1 MLRTVSRWK
10 GRPSPLVR
18 PRSLRMLAIWAWV
31 WVSSSSSMA
40 ATAAAGVLR
49 IWAAVGG
56 TGVVRGWCC
65 PAGGQVGGQLADPGL
80 LGVGELPGVFLAG
93 LVVGVLCLG
102 EGAQGGVPAG
112 FEGVGD
118 EPVGGVDGEVAAAG

>member
-18 PRSLRMLAIWAWV
+18 PRLLRMLAIW
-31 WVSSSSSMA
+31 
-40 ATAAAGVLR
+40 
-49 IWAAVGG
+49 GG
-56 TGVVRGWCC
+56 GVV
-65 PAGGQVGGQLADPGL
+65 PDGGQVGGRLADRGL